1 VRIAMRV
8 LVDRI
13 GELRGGVTPVGED
26 VVDPRPK
33 VTRYR

>member
-1 VRIAMRV
+1 MR
-8 LVDRI
+8 RI